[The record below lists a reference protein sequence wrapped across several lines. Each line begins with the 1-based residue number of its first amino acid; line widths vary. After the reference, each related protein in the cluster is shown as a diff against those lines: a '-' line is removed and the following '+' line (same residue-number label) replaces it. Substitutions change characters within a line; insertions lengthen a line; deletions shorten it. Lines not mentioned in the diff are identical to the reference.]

1 MIDNLIQ
8 WYNKGI
14 KIMSLTINT
23 SNCRW
28 KRKIIFDKVYLFPII
43 KIFLK
48 T

>member
-1 MIDNLIQ
+1 MQ

-14 KIMSLTINT
+14 TITSLTINT
-23 SNCRW
+23 SNCQW
-28 KRKIIFDKVYLFPII
+28 KHKIIFDEVYLFPII